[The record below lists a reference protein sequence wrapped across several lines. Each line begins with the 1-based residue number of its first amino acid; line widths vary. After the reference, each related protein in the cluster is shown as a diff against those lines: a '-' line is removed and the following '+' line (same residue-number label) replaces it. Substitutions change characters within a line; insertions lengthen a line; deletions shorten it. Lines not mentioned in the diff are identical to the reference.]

1 MIATAWYHQLAA
13 ALAADPPR
21 EDSAWPWCRRG
32 VVDAVAMPLGGGA
45 LIVHLAVDASRSCLP
60 KRWSHRGD
68 EMAVRVERSPRPRR
82 QAATTGRA
90 GSDWYGTVGAVMR
103 DRYDASRHFLLTCGH
118 VLESAAPLS
127 TAFQDPVSVQ
137 IGSRSGTA
145 KLIDWE
151 PVLGAPDVRSGIDA
165 AIAEISGETLDLL
178 TAAGLATGVSFDV
191 AADQAVDVR
200 ATSPKR
206 GTLKTLWS
214 GFVDIEGDTRADDY
228 YLMNAIGYVAT
239 PETRAGDSGA
249 GVHDTDGRLLGIHVA
264 APTGDERWR
273 SNAVFCPIGRILDWF
288 DVDVLVARDTVA
300 AALTDQTLTV
310 APTASVASM
319 DAGKS
324 VAIIAQTL
332 WGEARNQGQIG
343 MQAVGC
349 VIANRTARTWLGA
362 RTAVEVCL
370 APRQFSCW
378 DSGDPNRSILDRI
391 VRAPDEAF
399 TQALA
404 LAQRV
409 RASTLED
416 IVDGATHYYA
426 VTMPHAPYWAL
437 GHEPCCRIGDHLFF
451 NDIP

>member
-1 MIATAWYHQLAA
+1 MNPTTWYHELAA
-13 ALAADPPR
+13 ALAPGVAR
-21 EDSAWPWCRRG
+21 EDGAWPWCRRG
-32 VVDAVAMPLGGGA
+32 VVDAVALPLGGGP
-45 LIVHLAVDASRSCLP
+45 LIIHLAAEASRSCLP
-60 KRWSHRGD
+60 ERWRHRGQ
-68 EMAVRVERSPRPRR
+68 EMAVRVERGARPRR

-118 VLESAAPLS
+118 VLESVGPPS

-137 IGSRSGTA
+137 IGSRSGMA
-145 KLIDWE
+145 RLIDWE
-151 PVLGAPDVRSGIDA
+151 PVLGTADVRSGIDA

-191 AADQAVDVR
+191 AADQLVDVR

-206 GTLKTLWS
+206 GMLKTLWS
-214 GFVDIEGDTRADDY
+214 GFVDVEGTARADDY
-228 YLMNAIGYVAT
+228 YLMNAVGYVAT
-239 PETRAGDSGA
+239 PETRPGDSGA

-288 DVDVLVARDTVA
+288 DIDVLVGSGTVSA
-300 AALTDQTLTV
+300 PLTDQTLAV
-310 APTASVASM
+310 APAASVASA
-319 DAGKS
+319 DAGEA
-324 VAIIAQTL
+324 VAIVAKTL
-332 WGEARNQGQIG
+332 WGEARNQGAIG

-349 VIANRTARTWLGA
+349 VIANRVSRGWSGA
-362 RTAVEVCL
+362 RTAAEVCL

-378 DSGDPNRSILDRI
+378 NAGDPNRLMLDRI
-391 VRAPDEAF
+391 DRDPDEAF

-409 RASTLED
+409 RAGTLED

-426 VTMPHAPYWAL
+426 VTMSHAPYWAL

-451 NDIP
+451 NDIA